1 MKMKGLVQSLG
12 LVTYITMIAAF
23 IYNSNKVFDKVNQF
37 VGPLLFLTLFVVSAM
52 VCSLIMFYEPYQLF
66 AKDKKKEAIE
76 LVIATTKF
84 LGIFLLMII
93 VGMMVWGR

>member
-1 MKMKGLVQSLG
+1 MKKKGLIQALG
-12 LVTYITMIAAF
+12 IGIYITLVATLIF
-23 IYNSNKVFDKVNQF
+23 NSNQVFGKVNQF

-66 AKDKKKEAIE
+66 AKNKKKEALQ
-76 LVIATTKF
+76 LVIATTKY
-84 LGIFLLMII
+84 LGVFLLMII